1 MNKQKR
7 YLLVGILLLA
17 WFGFVMLARS
27 VLAPVV
33 GAATVLQLDA
43 SNLSFIESMNVM
55 SAASLATAGISFFF
69 VVVIYLVWRSR

>member
-17 WFGFVMLARS
+17 WFGLVMLARS
-27 VLAPVV
+27 VLSPVV

-55 SAASLATAGISFFF
+55 SVASLATAGISFFF